1 MPDFFSHG
9 RAAMASVSLIL
20 APNAALACACGCG
33 VFDVSSSPTMAGD
46 GKGSIFFEYDFLNQ
60 NKNWAGEHSAPS
72 EDNADKRIRTSFYN
86 IGGQYM
92 LTPEWGV
99 TVEVPYWT
107 RYFKTADG
115 ESGDIV
121 QFNHGDFGDVR
132 IRATYAGLSD
142 DLSAGITVGVKLPT
156 GDYSYP
162 GFDRDT
168 AIGTG
173 STDLLLGAYK
183 MGNLTDDYAWAWFAN
198 AQGDFPIVTQ
208 DGYRPGSEI
217 NATVGVSYENWDFDT
232 FKIAPI
238 LQFIASYR
246 WQDSGPQHN
255 PDGSGYDRLLISP
268 GVRVNFDK
276 VRVNANVA
284 LPVYQ
289 HVNGNQL
296 ISPAL
301 FKLAVSYSF

>member
-1 MPDFFSHG
+1 MPAFPISG
-9 RAAMASVSLIL
+9 RMAMTVMAMSL
-20 APNAALACACGCG
+20 APDAALACACGCG
-33 VFDVSSSPTMAGD
+33 VFDVSSSPTMASD
-46 GKGSIFFEYDFLNQ
+46 AKASIFFEYDFANQ

-92 LTPEWGV
+92 FTPQWGV

-107 RYFKTADG
+107 RYFKTAD
-115 ESGDIV
+115 EDSGDIV

-132 IRATYAGLSD
+132 IRATYAGFAD
-142 DLSAGITVGVKLPT
+142 DLSTGITFGVKLPT

-173 STDLLLGAYK
+173 STDLLIGGYK

-217 NATVGVSYENWDFDT
+217 NATVGVSYENWDFET
-232 FKIAPI
+232 FKICGEGRYPKT
-238 LQFIASYR
+238 F
-246 WQDSGPQHN
+246 
-255 PDGSGYDRLLISP
+255 LLR
-268 GVRVNFDK
+268 GHAAK
-276 VRVNANVA
+276 
-284 LPVYQ
+284 
-289 HVNGNQL
+289 GE
-296 ISPAL
+296 
-301 FKLAVSYSF
+301 KL